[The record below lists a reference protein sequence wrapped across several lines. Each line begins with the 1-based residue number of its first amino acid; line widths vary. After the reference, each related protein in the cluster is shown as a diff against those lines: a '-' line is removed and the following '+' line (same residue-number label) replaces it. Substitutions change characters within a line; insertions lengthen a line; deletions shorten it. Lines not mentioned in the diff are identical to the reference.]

1 MSMETNLH
9 GRLRNTS
16 LPYSSGL
23 LPLFEAVANSIHSI
37 EEAGLS
43 QSDGKISIVILRDTQ
58 SRLDFTNNQKKPGPE
73 AIAEIT
79 GFKIVDNGIGF
90 NEANMKSFL
99 TLDSEHKANKG
110 GRGVGRLLWLKAFS
124 RVAVSSIYA
133 STDGEYKSRTFT
145 FNAASGVVDEKNEDA
160 PAGSK
165 ITTIVHLD
173 GFINRYREASRK
185 TTSAIANSLLE
196 HCLWYFVRP
205 GGAPN
210 IMVGDDQDSINLEGL
225 YEEHMVSSAVTDAI
239 TIKEKVFELTH
250 IKLRANSS
258 NSHFIAFC
266 AANRFVKEENLKGK
280 IPGLY
285 GNLSDESGEFV
296 YACYV
301 SSAFLDDKV
310 RSERTGF
317 DIDEQSPEMFSQTE
331 VSLND
336 IRDGVI
342 AKASA
347 HLSEYLEENKKKGR
361 ERVENFVSRKAPR
374 YRPILGRIPQEKL
387 SIDPEITDK
396 ELDLTL
402 HKQLAEIEGK
412 LLADGH
418 DVMSPKANEDYSE
431 YQKRLQEYFETAEV
445 IKKSDLANYVFHR
458 KVILDLLEKA
468 IQRGDDGKYA
478 REDLIHNLIMPMG
491 NDSSDIMPDR
501 CNLWLLD
508 ERLAFHDYLASD
520 KTLSSMP
527 IISSTETK
535 EPDICALNVFDN
547 PLLVSEGTNLPLAS
561 IVVVEIKRP
570 MRNDAA
576 EGEDKDPIE
585 QALGYLDRIKQ
596 GKVTTA
602 SGRPIP
608 KSENT
613 PGFCYVLCDITPSIE
628 RRCIIHDAIRTSDG
642 LGYFFYHKSFGA
654 YVEVMSFDRLVNA
667 AKERNRAFFDKLGLP
682 TT

>member
-16 LPYSSGL
+16 LPYTSGL

-37 EEAGLS
+37 EEVGLS
-43 QSDGKISIVILRDTQ
+43 QSDGNISIEILRDTN
-58 SRLDFTNNQKKPGPE
+58 LDFKNTSKKPGPD
-73 AIAEIT
+73 AVAEII

-90 NEANMKSFL
+90 NDVNMKSFL

-124 RVAVSSIYA
+124 KVVISSIYA
-133 STDGEYKSRTFT
+133 NTDKEHESRTFT
-145 FNAASGVVDEKNEDA
+145 FNATSGVVDKKNEGA

-165 ITTIVHLD
+165 IYTIVHLN
-173 GFINRYREASRK
+173 GFLSRYRDASYK
-185 TTSAIANSLLE
+185 TTKSIAKSLLE

-210 IMVGDDQDSINLEGL
+210 IVVKDYADSINLDNV
-225 YEEHMVSSAVTDAI
+225 YEEHMGSSAVTDAI
-239 TIKEKVFELTH
+239 TIKEKVFNLTH
-250 IKLRANSS
+250 LRLRANSS
-258 NSHFIAFC
+258 KSHAIAFC
-266 AANRFVKEENLKGK
+266 AANRVVEEESLKGK

-285 GNLSDESGEFV
+285 GSLSDETGEFI

-301 SSAFLDDKV
+301 SSSFLDDNV

-317 DIDEQSPEMFSQTE
+317 DLFEEAPDLFARTE
-331 VSLND
+331 ISLRD
-336 IRDGVI
+336 IKDGVI
-342 AKASA
+342 ARATE
-347 HLSEYLEENKKKGR
+347 HLSAYLEVNKKQGR
-361 ERVENFVSRKAPR
+361 ERVENFVARKAPR
-374 YRPILGRIPQEKL
+374 YRPILGRIPEEKL
-387 SIDPEITDK
+387 NVDPDVSDK
-396 ELDLTL
+396 ELDLIL
-402 HKQLAEIEGK
+402 YKLLAEIEGK
-412 LLADGH
+412 LLSDGH
-418 DVMSPKANEDYSE
+418 DVMNPRTNEEYSE
-431 YQKRLQEYFETAEV
+431 YQKRLQEYLKTAED
-445 IKKSDLANYVFHR
+445 IKKSDLVNYVSHR
-458 KVILDLLEKA
+458 KVILNLLEKA
-468 IQRGDDGKYA
+468 IQKDEHGKYA

-491 NDSSDIMPDR
+491 NDSNGVMPDS

-508 ERLAFHDYLASD
+508 DRLAFHDYLSSD

-527 IISSTETK
+527 ITDSTETK
-535 EPDICALNVFDN
+535 EPDILVLNIFDN
-547 PLLVSEGTNLPLAS
+547 PLLVSEGNKLPLAS
-561 IVVVEIKRP
+561 IDVVEIKRP

-576 EGEDKDPIE
+576 EGADKDPIE
-585 QALGYLDRIKQ
+585 QALGYLDRIRQ

-602 SGRPIP
+602 SGRQIP
-608 KSENT
+608 NSENI

-628 RRCIIHDAIRTSDG
+628 KRCDLHDAKRTSDG
-642 LGYFFYHKSFGA
+642 LGYFFYHEKYRA